1 MNHSIITYSLWLGL
15 MLILLLVL
23 SSCEMD
29 EREDADVVL
38 QEGVASWYGPGFH
51 GRRTS
56 SGEVYDADDTTAAH
70 RTLPFDTILRVVD
83 TKTENYVYVRIN
95 DRGPYVGDRIIDL
108 SRAAAEALDILESGT
123 AHVRLELVEAGGPI
137 PDDISQKRYTIQLGE
152 YSGPF
157 FAYRFAEQIAED
169 IGEVFTREVS
179 EEFTG
184 EVGEDFAGEIDEG
197 IDGSIGGEAGG
208 RSGGELDG
216 IIGGNIRV
224 DSVFLFQRSRFMV
237 YYGHY
242 DNIDSA
248 RADVRRLRELGHN
261 GFVKQIN

>member
-1 MNHSIITYSLWLGL
+1 MNHSVITYSLWLGL
-15 MLILLLVL
+15 ILMTLLVL
-23 SSCEMD
+23 SSCEMG

-56 SGEVYDADDTTAAH
+56 SGEIYDADDTTAAH
-70 RTLPFDTILRVVD
+70 RTLPFDTIVRVVD
-83 TKTENYVYVRIN
+83 TETENSVYVRIN

-108 SRAAAEALDILESGT
+108 SRAAAEGLGMLESGT

-137 PDDISQKRYTIQLGE
+137 PDDINQKRYTIQLGE

-157 FAYRFAEQIAED
+157 YAHRFAEQIAEG
-169 IGEVFTREVS
+169 IGEEFTREVS

-184 EVGEDFAGEIDEG
+184 EVGEEFTGEVGEE
-197 IDGSIGGEAGG
+197 IDGSI
-208 RSGGELDG
+208 S
-216 IIGGNIRV
+216 GNIRV
-224 DSVFLFQRSRFMV
+224 DSVYLFQRSRFMV

-248 RADVRRLRELGHN
+248 RADVRRLRELGYS

>member
-1 MNHSIITYSLWLGL
+1 MNHSVIISALWLA
-15 MLILLLVL
+15 LILIPLFAMT
-23 SSCEMD
+23 SCEMD
-29 EREDADVVL
+29 GREDADVVL

-56 SGEVYDADDTTAAH
+56 NGEIYDASDTTAAH
-70 RTLPFDTILRVVD
+70 RTLPFDTIVRVVD
-83 TKTENYVYVRIN
+83 TETEQSVYVRIN

-137 PDDISQKRYTIQLGE
+137 PDDINEKRYTIQLGE

-157 FAYRFAEQIAED
+157 YANRFAKD
-169 IGEVFTREVS
+169 
-179 EEFTG
+179 
-184 EVGEDFAGEIDEG
+184 
-197 IDGSIGGEAGG
+197 IGGEV
-208 RSGGELDG
+208 
-216 IIGGNIRV
+216 RV
-224 DSVFLFQRSRFMV
+224 DSVYLFQRSRFMV

-242 DNIDSA
+242 DSIDSA
-248 RADVRRLRELGHN
+248 RADARRLKEQGYR